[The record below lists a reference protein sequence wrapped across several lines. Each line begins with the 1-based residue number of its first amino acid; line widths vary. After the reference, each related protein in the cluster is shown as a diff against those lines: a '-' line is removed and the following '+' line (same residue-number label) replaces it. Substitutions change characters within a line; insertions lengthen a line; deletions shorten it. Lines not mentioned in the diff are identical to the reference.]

1 MAAKKSKRLLQVAL
15 LVSTII
21 SLFFVPWV
29 LVFAWLTPLPDTVQE
44 QVEEA
49 TAENFDGI
57 IVCVAQAKNKPQFY
71 TAGYHNRAQ
80 KIPAKPDALFKIASV
95 GKLYD
100 AVAITKLVND
110 KKLSLNETVV
120 NYFPELAHRIENSDK
135 ITLKML
141 VQHRSGIPNYTNVPN
156 FWVNPPETNQEILE
170 LVLDQPAN
178 FPPGEDYEYSNTNYL
193 LINELIEKTVGYSK
207 FHFIKEEILN
217 PLQLTNTYGSLQQ
230 IDMNRLMS
238 GYYVGVEEDIKTDDN
253 GSMIATAEDVAKF
266 IRALNEGSIFNTNEA
281 KIYADLY
288 EYNHT
293 GLIPG
298 YQTIAKY
305 HKDLDAVVI
314 QFTNTTNFEGYEWNL
329 SEIYYN
335 RIIKILKREQKNQKK
350 RLAYKAKSPFPS
362 LITSGSPSVRSITV
376 EATLSP

>member
-1 MAAKKSKRLLQVAL
+1 MATKKSKRLLQVAL
-15 LVSTII
+15 LVSTVI

-29 LVFAWLTPLPDTVQE
+29 LVFAWLKPLPDTVQE

-49 TAENFDGI
+49 TANNFDGI
-57 IVCVAQAKNKPQFY
+57 IVCVAQAKNEPQFY

-110 KKLSLNETVV
+110 KKLSLDKTVAT
-120 NYFPELAHRIENSDK
+120 YFPELAHRIENADE

-156 FWVNPPETNQEILE
+156 FWVNPPVTNQETLE

-178 FPPGEDYEYSNTNYL
+178 FSPGQDYEYSNTNYL
-193 LINELIEKTVGYSK
+193 LLTELIEKTVGYSK
-207 FHFIKEEILN
+207 FQYIKEEILD
-217 PLQLTNTYGSLQQ
+217 PLQLKNTYGSLQE

-238 GYYVGVEEDIKTDDN
+238 GYYVGIEEDIKTDDN

-266 IRALNEGSIFNTNEA
+266 IRALNEGSIFTENEA
-281 KIYADLY
+281 EIYADLY
-288 EYNHT
+288 KYGHT

-305 HKDLDAVVI
+305 HKELDAVVI
-314 QFTNTTNFEGYEWNL
+314 QFTNTTDFNGYEWSL

-335 RIIKILKREQKNQKK
+335 RIIKILKK
-350 RLAYKAKSPFPS
+350 RD
-362 LITSGSPSVRSITV
+362 
-376 EATLSP
+376 